1 MNAKGIHMPPLNL
14 SADEVLTTTRAVRKR
29 LDLERP
35 VPLPLLQECLEIA
48 VQAPS
53 GSNTQGWHF
62 VLVTDAA
69 KKAAIADYYRS
80 AYDAYQANPNR
91 PTRSFSEPLMA
102 AAHER
107 ILDSA
112 RYLVDN
118 LARVPVLM
126 IPCCTG
132 RPDARGVNLMG
143 MASIFGSILPAVW
156 SFMLAARERGLGTC
170 WTTLHLSY
178 EKEIAALLGIPDT
191 HAQVALIPIA
201 YSRGLDFQPA
211 PRKDLR
217 HLVHTNSW

>member
-1 MNAKGIHMPPLNL
+1 MPQLNL

-29 LDLERP
+29 LDLDRP
-35 VPLPLLQECLEIA
+35 VPDSLLRECLDIA

-53 GSNTQGWHF
+53 GSNSQGWHF
-62 VLVTDAA
+62 MLVTDDA
-69 KKAAIADYYRS
+69 KKSAIADYYRK
-80 AYDAYQANPNR
+80 AFDAYQESPNR
-91 PTRSFSEPLMA
+91 PSRNFSEPAMV

-112 RYLVDN
+112 HYLVHN

-178 EKEIAALLGIPDT
+178 EREIAALLGIPDT

-201 YSRGLDFQPA
+201 YTRGTDFQPA
-211 PRKDLR
+211 PRKDLDQ
-217 HLVHTNSW
+217 LLHTNNW

>member
-1 MNAKGIHMPPLNL
+1 MPQLNL

-29 LDLERP
+29 LDLNTP
-35 VPLPLLQECLEIA
+35 VPESLLRECLQIA

-53 GSNTQGWHF
+53 GSNSQGWHF
-62 VLVTDAA
+62 MLVTDQA
-69 KKAAIADYYRS
+69 KKSAIADYYRK
-80 AYDAYQANPNR
+80 AFDAYQESPNR
-91 PTRSFSEPLMA
+91 PTRTFSEPGMA
-102 AAHER
+102 VAHER

-118 LARVPVLM
+118 LAHVPALM

-132 RPDARGVNLMG
+132 RPDARGMNLMS
-143 MASIFGSILPAVW
+143 MASVFGSILPAVW

-170 WTTLHLSY
+170 WTTLHLTY

-201 YSRGLDFQPA
+201 FTRGTDFQPA
-211 PRKDLR
+211 PRKDLDE
-217 HLVHTNSW
+217 LVHTNSW

>member
-1 MNAKGIHMPPLNL
+1 MPHLNL

-29 LDLERP
+29 LDLETP
-35 VPLPLLQECLEIA
+35 VPESLLRECLEIA

-53 GSNTQGWHF
+53 GSNSQGWHF
-62 VLVTDAA
+62 MLVTDQA
-69 KKAAIADYYRS
+69 KKSAIADYYRR
-80 AYDAYQANPNR
+80 AFDAYQASPNR
-91 PTRSFSEPLMA
+91 PTRNFSEPAMA

-118 LARVPVLM
+118 LARVPALL

-132 RPDARGVNLMG
+132 RPDAPGMNLMA
-143 MASIFGSILPAVW
+143 MASVFGSILPAVW

-178 EKEIAALLGIPDT
+178 EKEIAALLGIPET
-191 HAQVALIPIA
+191 HAQVALIPVA
-201 YSRGLDFQPA
+201 FTRGADFQPA
-211 PRKDLR
+211 PRKDLDT
-217 HLVHTNSW
+217 LLHTNSW